1 MDYEL
6 TDKIIAFLDKQLIGY
21 FSRMKSTVS
30 FDELNV
36 MQSIDAVYKE
46 IERLIRET
54 FLILAENVYN
64 ATAKNPS
71 REIDAEWI
79 DDILSGYDP
88 VSKYVFTHEIDR
100 KAARL
105 AEAIIASDTPIKE
118 IDAALRAMSF
128 MMRVYAV
135 RITDEAV
142 LQALIDDGITRV
154 EWIAEKD
161 EKTCAVCHKRDGNVY
176 PIANIPP
183 KPHPNCRCT
192 LRRIN

>member
-36 MQSIDAVYKE
+36 MQSIDAVYRE

-54 FLILAENVYN
+54 FLILAENVYSK
-64 ATAKNPS
+64 TVKNPS
-71 REIDAEWI
+71 REIDAEWL

-100 KAARL
+100 KSARL
-105 AEAIIASDTPIKE
+105 AEAVIASDTPVKE

-135 RITDEAV
+135 RVTDEAV
-142 LQALIDDGITRV
+142 LQAFIDDSIEFV
-154 EWIAEKD
+154 EWVAEKD
-161 EKTCAVCHKRDGNVY
+161 EKTCAVCHKRDGNIY
-176 PIANIPP
+176 PLESVPP
-183 KPHPNCRCT
+183 KPHQNCRCI
-192 LRRIN
+192 LRRIS